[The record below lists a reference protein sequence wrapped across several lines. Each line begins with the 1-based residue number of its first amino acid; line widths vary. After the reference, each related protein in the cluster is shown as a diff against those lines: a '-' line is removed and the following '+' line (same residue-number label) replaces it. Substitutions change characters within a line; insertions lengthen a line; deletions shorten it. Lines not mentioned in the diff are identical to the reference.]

1 MRFLARQRGR
11 AASRPALLA
20 LLEVFFTLTPS
31 AAAVERNWSVKD
43 FIIYMRRNPLTGAR
57 SETEEL
63 VAIYWNLR
71 IAEREPL
78 SSSEELVVLRARLYS
93 CQVSHIRNRIGSR
106 RPTGA
111 AACATISK
119 TCTPPTPTTSSASTS

>member
-20 LLEVFFTLTPS
+20 LLEVFFTLAAS
-31 AAAVERNWSVKD
+31 AAAVERNWSVQD

-57 SETEEL
+57 SEEL

-119 TCTPPTPTTSSASTS
+119 TCTPPPTTTSSASTS